1 VAAVTASPTPTRA
14 TVAPAAKKTTIICIK
29 GRLTKKISNVNP
41 KCPTG
46 YKKKSSAS

>member
-1 VAAVTASPTPTRA
+1 VGAVAPSPTPTTA

-29 GRLTKKISNVNP
+29 GKLTKKISNVNP

-46 YKKKSSAS
+46 YKKK